1 MLLNTEYGKVKVTLN
16 RYIKRHKI
24 NKTKLAY
31 AAEMQK
37 SQIDNYCSDKI
48 TRVDLEVIGRL
59 CTVLECDIT
68 DLLEFIPPED
78 K

>member
-1 MLLNTEYGKVKVTLN
+1 MLLNTEYGTVKVRLKQ
-16 RYIKRHKI
+16 YIKEHNI

-48 TRVDLEVIGRL
+48 TRVDLEVLGRL

-68 DLLEFIPPED
+68 DLLEFVPTG